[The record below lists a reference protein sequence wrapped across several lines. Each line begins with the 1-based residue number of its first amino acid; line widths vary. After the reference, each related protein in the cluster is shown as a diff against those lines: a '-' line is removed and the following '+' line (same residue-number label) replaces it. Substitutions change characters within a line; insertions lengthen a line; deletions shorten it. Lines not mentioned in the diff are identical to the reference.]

1 MKNKKLS
8 YVLVPMV
15 IAVWGFIFFRIFS
28 TVENNNQAS
37 ILTTKKSNNPI
48 KFINND
54 TLKLALNYE
63 DPFLKKSA
71 SSESDNFSFKTSTSR
86 PVMPKYT
93 IPAPIK
99 IINWPEIK
107 YFGSIKNIKKNKEF
121 ATISIKDK
129 RYYLSKTDEV
139 AGVKIVDIF
148 KDSVVI
154 EYEYDKKCIKK

>member
-8 YVLVPMV
+8 YILVPIV

-28 TVENNNQAS
+28 TIENGNQAL
-37 ILTTKKSNNPI
+37 ILKTKKSNNTV
-48 KFINND
+48 KFTNND
-54 TLKLALNYE
+54 TLKLDLNYE

-71 SSESDNFSFKTSTSR
+71 SFETVNFSLKTSASK
-86 PVMPKYT
+86 PVISKYT

-107 YFGSIKNIKKNKEF
+107 YFGSIKNIEKNKEF

-129 RYYLSKTDEV
+129 RYYLSRTDEV

-148 KDSVVI
+148 KDSIII
-154 EYEYDKKCIKK
+154 EYESDKKCIKK